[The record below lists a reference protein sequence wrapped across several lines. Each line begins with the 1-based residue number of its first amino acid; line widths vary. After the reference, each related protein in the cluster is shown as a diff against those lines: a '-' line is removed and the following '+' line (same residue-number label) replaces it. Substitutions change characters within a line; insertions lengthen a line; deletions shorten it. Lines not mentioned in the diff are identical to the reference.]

1 MNNITVKSLIQS
13 NYPTL
18 HQAEKKVADYILSHA
33 HEVVNYS
40 VTELSEKSHASE
52 ATIVRT
58 CKKLGYQGYYH
69 LKIALAKEVINPDNS
84 YPENTDFS
92 DITSLATFLL
102 KKQAED
108 LIQST
113 QFFNAEVLES
123 ILKLLANCDT
133 IFFFAAGNSNLWP
146 FMVLINSANSD

>member
-1 MNNITVKSLIQS
+1 MNNITVKKSDSKQLPYTAS
-13 NYPTL
+13 GG
-18 HQAEKKVADYILSHA
+18 KKVADYILSHA

-84 YPENTDFS
+84 YPDNTDFT

-102 KKQAED
+102 K
-108 LIQST
+108 T
-113 QFFNAEVLES
+113 GRRFN
-123 ILKLLANCDT
+123 T
-133 IFFFAAGNSNLWP
+133 INAIF
-146 FMVLINSANSD
+146 

>member
-1 MNNITVKSLIQS
+1 VSL
-13 NYPTL
+13 NY
-18 HQAEKKVADYILSHA
+18 QK
-33 HEVVNYS
+33 
-40 VTELSEKSHASE
+40 KSHASE

-133 IFFFAAGNSNLWP
+133 ISFLLLEIQTLWP

>member
-113 QFFNAEVLES
+113 Q
-123 ILKLLANCDT
+123 
-133 IFFFAAGNSNLWP
+133 
-146 FMVLINSANSD
+146 

>member
-1 MNNITVKSLIQS
+1 M
-13 NYPTL
+13 
-18 HQAEKKVADYILSHA
+18 
-33 HEVVNYS
+33 NYS

-102 KKQAED
+102 KTGRRFNTINA
-108 LIQST
+108 I
-113 QFFNAEVLES
+113 FNAEVLES

-133 IFFFAAGNSNLWP
+133 IFFLLLEIQTLWP